1 MSGHLLV
8 LKGLTWGLPLA
19 GRAMAAVRDRDAV
32 GGSQPAEI
40 MPLHRPGKTLADA
53 DADHI
58 DILAREK
65 MRRGDFRAHLQ
76 ECVLRD
82 AEFGEMRLRLDLRL
96 GEMAPLRL
104 RYVLGLGATDAELH
118 RRVAVCILGSYRDD
132 LAIVDLE
139 HRHRDMVSLFGE
151 YPSHTELL
159 SEQTGA
165 HRAILRV

>member
-8 LKGLTWGLPLA
+8 LEGLARGLTLA

-32 GGSQPAEI
+32 SGSQPAEI
-40 MPLHRPGKTLADA
+40 MPLHRAGKTLADA
-53 DADHI
+53 DTDHI
-58 DILAREK
+58 DILTREK
-65 MRRGDFRAHLQ
+65 MHRGDFRPPLQ
-76 ECVLRD
+76 ERVLRN
-82 AEFGEMRLRLDLRL
+82 AEFGEPRLRLDLRL

-104 RYVLGLGATDAELH
+104 RHVLGLGAADAELH
-118 RRVAVCILGSYRDD
+118 RRVAVCLLGSYRDN

-151 YPSHTELL
+151 HPSHTELL

-165 HRAILRV
+165 HRPILRV